1 MINNIVLSKVE
12 VEEVKRLA
20 DETRKIFGIYSD
32 VPIANDILM
41 LLEKNEIILCEYP
54 FEESQGSH
62 TDAAITWY
70 ETEDG
75 PMTFIGLNTS
85 LYYDEQI
92 FALAHELYHFRTKT
106 GKAYITDIDDE
117 DAITERK
124 ADRYAA
130 ELLLP
135 QKVLESRVFVEF
147 SVEDINKA
155 SKLRLLR
162 FIARLQCE
170 WWLPYRSIV
179 NRLKEEE
186 YLNDEVFQLLYSID
200 ERDEEGEYCRILKSL
215 DEKKYELFNNKT
227 RRKGVSNNTLEA
239 IIQNYEDG
247 LIDDDHFIEYLEV
260 FGREPSDFGFDISIT
275 DEEDFR
281 ILFEGGA

>member
-1 MINNIVLSKVE
+1 MINNIVLSKAE
-12 VEEVKRLA
+12 VEEVKKIA
-20 DETRKIFGIYSD
+20 DDTRKFFGIYSD

-41 LLEKNEIILCEYP
+41 LLEKNGIILCEYP

-106 GKAYITDIDDE
+106 GKAYITDVDDE

-135 QKVLESRVFVEF
+135 QQVLESRVFVEF
-147 SVEDINKA
+147 SAEDINQA

-179 NRLKEEE
+179 NRLKEED

-260 FGREPSDFGFDISIT
+260 FGREPADFGFDISIT
-275 DEEDFR
+275 DEEDFS